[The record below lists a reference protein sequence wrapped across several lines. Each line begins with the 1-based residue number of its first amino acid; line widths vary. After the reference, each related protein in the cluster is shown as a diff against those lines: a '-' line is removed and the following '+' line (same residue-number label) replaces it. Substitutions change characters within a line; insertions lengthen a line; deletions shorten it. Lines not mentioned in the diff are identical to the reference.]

1 MRANYSNPPAHGAR
15 IVSAILN
22 TPELDTEWREN
33 VKIMADRIIL
43 MRNELRSRLE
53 KSGTPG
59 KWNHITEQI
68 GMFCF
73 TGLNAAQV
81 AWLKK
86 EKAIYLMGNGRINV
100 SLFKSSK
107 ITFEDEKLEL
117 KYKYSYFI

>member
-1 MRANYSNPPAHGAR
+1 
-15 IVSAILN
+15 
-22 TPELDTEWREN
+22 
-33 VKIMADRIIL
+33 MADRIIL

-59 KWNHITEQI
+59 NWNHITEQI

-86 EKAIYLMGNGRINV
+86 EKAIYLMGNGRINMAA
-100 SLFKSSK
+100 LNSSNLDY
-107 ITFEDEKLEL
+107 FSSSVDEAVRNVA
-117 KYKYSYFI
+117 

>member
-1 MRANYSNPPAHGAR
+1 M
-15 IVSAILN
+15 
-22 TPELDTEWREN
+22 
-33 VKIMADRIIL
+33 MADRIIL

-53 KSGTPG
+53 KAETPG

-100 SLFKSSK
+100 SG
-107 ITFEDEKLEL
+107 I
-117 KYKYSYFI
+117 